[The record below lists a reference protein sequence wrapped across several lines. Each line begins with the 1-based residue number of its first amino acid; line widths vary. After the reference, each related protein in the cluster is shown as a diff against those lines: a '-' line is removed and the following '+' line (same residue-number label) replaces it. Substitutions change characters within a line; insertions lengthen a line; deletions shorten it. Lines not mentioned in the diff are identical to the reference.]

1 MKTNLVDLMSKVSQ
15 LESEFTE
22 LSYEL
27 QTQSMN
33 VTVIELDGQ
42 SQDLEFYPYF
52 KDDFN
57 RYIEL
62 GNEITKLKGIIFERN
77 NSLKLKNGNTIQ
89 KTIAEIQNKRKVL
102 NLVKRLAKQN
112 PSKKR
117 TSETNNSY
125 FTSRELA
132 YNKDMMV
139 DLQNKLTTEIQDLEL
154 EISQLNADTF
164 EI

>member
-15 LESEFTE
+15 LENEFTE

-27 QTQSMN
+27 QNQSMN
-33 VTVIELDGQ
+33 VTIIELDGH
-42 SQDLEFYPYF
+42 SQDLELYPYF
-52 KDDFN
+52 GDDFD

-62 GNEITKLKGIIFERN
+62 GNEITRLKGIIFERN

-89 KTIAEIQNKRKVL
+89 KTIAEIQNKRKIL

-132 YNKDMMV
+132 YDKNMMV

-154 EISQLNADTF
+154 EISQLNAETF

>member
-15 LESEFTE
+15 LESEFAE

-52 KDDFN
+52 KDDFD

-62 GNEITKLKGIIFERN
+62 GNEITQLKGIIFERN

-89 KTIAEIQNKRKVL
+89 KTIAEIQNKRKIL

-132 YNKDMMV
+132 YDKDMMI

-154 EISQLNADTF
+154 EISQLNAETF

>member
-27 QTQSMN
+27 QNQSMN
-33 VTVIELDGQ
+33 VTIIELDGH
-42 SQDLEFYPYF
+42 SQDLELYPYF
-52 KDDFN
+52 EDDFD

-62 GNEITKLKGIIFERN
+62 GNEITRLKGIIFERN

-132 YNKDMMV
+132 YDKDMMV

-154 EISQLNADTF
+154 EISQLNAETF

>member
-1 MKTNLVDLMSKVSQ
+1 
-15 LESEFTE
+15 
-22 LSYEL
+22 
-27 QTQSMN
+27 MN

-52 KDDFN
+52 KDDFD

-62 GNEITKLKGIIFERN
+62 GNEITQLKGIIFERN

-89 KTIAEIQNKRKVL
+89 KTIAEIQNKRKIL

-132 YNKDMMV
+132 YDKDMMV

-154 EISQLNADTF
+154 EISQLNAETF

>member
-52 KDDFN
+52 KDDFD

-62 GNEITKLKGIIFERN
+62 GNEITQLKGIIFERN

-89 KTIAEIQNKRKVL
+89 KTIAEIQNKRKIL

-132 YNKDMMV
+132 YDKDMMV

-154 EISQLNADTF
+154 EISQLNAETF

>member
-15 LESEFTE
+15 LESEFIE

-27 QTQSMN
+27 QNQSMN

-52 KDDFN
+52 KDDFD

-62 GNEITKLKGIIFERN
+62 GNEITQLKGIIFERN

-89 KTIAEIQNKRKVL
+89 KTIAEIQNKRKIL

-132 YNKDMMV
+132 YDKDMMV

-154 EISQLNADTF
+154 EISQLNAETF

>member
-27 QTQSMN
+27 QNQSMN

-52 KDDFN
+52 KDDFD

-132 YNKDMMV
+132 YDKDMMV

-154 EISQLNADTF
+154 EISQLNAETF

>member
-27 QTQSMN
+27 QNQSMN
-33 VTVIELDGQ
+33 VTIIELDGQ

-52 KDDFN
+52 KDDFD

-62 GNEITKLKGIIFERN
+62 GNEITRLKGIIFERN

-132 YNKDMMV
+132 YDKDMMV

-154 EISQLNADTF
+154 EISQLNAETF

>member
-27 QTQSMN
+27 QNQSMN

-52 KDDFN
+52 KDDFD

-62 GNEITKLKGIIFERN
+62 GNEITQLKGIIFERN

-89 KTIAEIQNKRKVL
+89 KTIAEIQNKRKIL

-132 YNKDMMV
+132 YDKDMMV

-154 EISQLNADTF
+154 EISQLNAETF

>member
-15 LESEFTE
+15 LESEFAE

-52 KDDFN
+52 KDDFD

-62 GNEITKLKGIIFERN
+62 GNEITQLKGIIFERN

-89 KTIAEIQNKRKVL
+89 KTIAEIQNKRKIL

-132 YNKDMMV
+132 YDKNMMV

-154 EISQLNADTF
+154 EISQLNAETF

>member
-15 LESEFTE
+15 LESEFAE

-27 QTQSMN
+27 QNQSMN

-52 KDDFN
+52 KDDFD

-62 GNEITKLKGIIFERN
+62 GNEITQLKGIIFERN

-89 KTIAEIQNKRKVL
+89 KTIAEIQNKRKIL

-132 YNKDMMV
+132 YDKDMMV

-154 EISQLNADTF
+154 EISQLNAETF

>member
-27 QTQSMN
+27 QNQSMN

-52 KDDFN
+52 KDDFD

-62 GNEITKLKGIIFERN
+62 GNEITQLKGIIFERN

-132 YNKDMMV
+132 YDKNMMV

-154 EISQLNADTF
+154 EISQLNAETF

>member
-27 QTQSMN
+27 QNQSMN

-52 KDDFN
+52 KDDFD

-62 GNEITKLKGIIFERN
+62 GNEITQLKGIIFERN

-132 YNKDMMV
+132 YDKDMMV

-154 EISQLNADTF
+154 EISQLNAETF

>member
-27 QTQSMN
+27 QNQSMN

-52 KDDFN
+52 KDDFD

-62 GNEITKLKGIIFERN
+62 GNEITQLKGIIFERN

-89 KTIAEIQNKRKVL
+89 KTIAEIQNKRKIL
-102 NLVKRLAKQN
+102 NLVKKLAKQN

-132 YNKDMMV
+132 YDKDTMV

-154 EISQLNADTF
+154 EISQLNAETF

>member
-27 QTQSMN
+27 QNQSMN

-52 KDDFN
+52 KDDFD

-62 GNEITKLKGIIFERN
+62 GNEITKLKD
-77 NSLKLKNGNTIQ
+77 GNTIQ

-132 YNKDMMV
+132 YDKNMMV

-154 EISQLNADTF
+154 EISQLNAETF

>member
-89 KTIAEIQNKRKVL
+89 KTIAEIQNKRKIL

-132 YNKDMMV
+132 YDKDMMV

-154 EISQLNADTF
+154 EISQLNAETF

>member
-52 KDDFN
+52 KDDFD

-89 KTIAEIQNKRKVL
+89 KTIAEIQNKRKIL

-132 YNKDMMV
+132 YDKDMIV

-154 EISQLNADTF
+154 EISQLNAETF

>member
-27 QTQSMN
+27 QNQSMN

-132 YNKDMMV
+132 YDKDMMV

-154 EISQLNADTF
+154 EISQLNAETF

>member
-27 QTQSMN
+27 QNQSMN

-42 SQDLEFYPYF
+42 SQDLELYPYF
-52 KDDFN
+52 KDDFD

-132 YNKDMMV
+132 YDKDMMV

-154 EISQLNADTF
+154 EISQLNAETF

>member
-15 LESEFTE
+15 LESEFAE

-27 QTQSMN
+27 QNQSMN

-89 KTIAEIQNKRKVL
+89 KTIAEIQNKRKIL

-132 YNKDMMV
+132 YDKDMMV

-154 EISQLNADTF
+154 EISQLNAETF

>member
-52 KDDFN
+52 KDDFD

-62 GNEITKLKGIIFERN
+62 GNEITQLKGIIFERN

-132 YNKDMMV
+132 YDKNMMV

-154 EISQLNADTF
+154 EISQLNAETF

>member
-52 KDDFN
+52 KDDFD

-62 GNEITKLKGIIFERN
+62 GNEITQLKGIIFERN

-89 KTIAEIQNKRKVL
+89 KTIAEIQNKRKIL

-132 YNKDMMV
+132 YDKDMMA

-154 EISQLNADTF
+154 EISQLNAETF

>member
-15 LESEFTE
+15 LESEFVE

-89 KTIAEIQNKRKVL
+89 KTIAEIQNKRKIL

-132 YNKDMMV
+132 YDKDMMI

-154 EISQLNADTF
+154 EISQLNAETF

>member
-27 QTQSMN
+27 QNQSMN

-52 KDDFN
+52 KDDFD

-89 KTIAEIQNKRKVL
+89 KTIAEIQNKRKIL

-132 YNKDMMV
+132 YDKDMMV

-154 EISQLNADTF
+154 EISQLNAETF

>member
-27 QTQSMN
+27 QNQSMN
-33 VTVIELDGQ
+33 VTIIELDGH
-42 SQDLEFYPYF
+42 SQDLELYPYF
-52 KDDFN
+52 KDDFD

-62 GNEITKLKGIIFERN
+62 GNEITQLKGIIFERN

-132 YNKDMMV
+132 YDKNMMV

-154 EISQLNADTF
+154 EISQLNAETF

>member
-15 LESEFTE
+15 LESEFAE

-52 KDDFN
+52 NDDFD

-62 GNEITKLKGIIFERN
+62 GNEITKLKGIIFEKN

-89 KTIAEIQNKRKVL
+89 KTIAEIQNKRKIL
-102 NLVKRLAKQN
+102 NLVKKLAKQN

-132 YNKDMMV
+132 YDKDMMV

-154 EISQLNADTF
+154 EISQLNAETF

>member
-27 QTQSMN
+27 QNQSMN

-52 KDDFN
+52 KDDFD

-62 GNEITKLKGIIFERN
+62 GNEITRLKGIIFERN

-132 YNKDMMV
+132 YDKDMMV

-154 EISQLNADTF
+154 EISQLNAETF

>member
-1 MKTNLVDLMSKVSQ
+1 MHKALFLPVVFD
-15 LESEFTE
+15 
-22 LSYEL
+22 
-27 QTQSMN
+27 
-33 VTVIELDGQ
+33 
-42 SQDLEFYPYF
+42 
-52 KDDFN
+52 

-62 GNEITKLKGIIFERN
+62 GNEITQLKGIIFERN

-89 KTIAEIQNKRKVL
+89 KTIAEIQNKRKIL

-132 YNKDMMV
+132 YDKDMMV

-154 EISQLNADTF
+154 EISQLNAETF

>member
-15 LESEFTE
+15 LESEFAE

-52 KDDFN
+52 KDDFD

-62 GNEITKLKGIIFERN
+62 GNEITQLKGIIFERN

-89 KTIAEIQNKRKVL
+89 KTIAEIQNKRKIL

-132 YNKDMMV
+132 YDKDMMV

-154 EISQLNADTF
+154 EISQLNAETF

>member
-27 QTQSMN
+27 QNQSMN

-52 KDDFN
+52 KDDFD

-62 GNEITKLKGIIFERN
+62 GNEITQLKGIIFERN

-89 KTIAEIQNKRKVL
+89 KTIAEIQNKRKIL

-132 YNKDMMV
+132 YDKNMMV

-154 EISQLNADTF
+154 EISQLNAETF

>member
-132 YNKDMMV
+132 YDKDMMV

-154 EISQLNADTF
+154 EISQLNAETF

>member
-52 KDDFN
+52 KDDFD

-132 YNKDMMV
+132 YDKNMMI

-154 EISQLNADTF
+154 EISQLNAETF

>member
-15 LESEFTE
+15 LESEFAE

-89 KTIAEIQNKRKVL
+89 KTIAEIQNKRKIL
-102 NLVKRLAKQN
+102 NLVKKLAKQN

-132 YNKDMMV
+132 YDKDMMV

-154 EISQLNADTF
+154 EISQLNAETF

>member
-52 KDDFN
+52 KDDFD

-62 GNEITKLKGIIFERN
+62 GNEITQLKGIIFERN

-132 YNKDMMV
+132 YDKDMMV

-154 EISQLNADTF
+154 EISQLNAETF

>member
-15 LESEFTE
+15 LESEFIE

-89 KTIAEIQNKRKVL
+89 KTIAEIQNKRKIL

-132 YNKDMMV
+132 YDKDMMI

-154 EISQLNADTF
+154 EISQLNAETF

>member
-52 KDDFN
+52 KDDFD

-132 YNKDMMV
+132 YDKDMMV

-154 EISQLNADTF
+154 EISQLNAETF

>member
-15 LESEFTE
+15 LESEFAE

-27 QTQSMN
+27 QNQSMN

-62 GNEITKLKGIIFERN
+62 GNEITQLKGIIFERN

-89 KTIAEIQNKRKVL
+89 KTIAEIQNKRKIL

-132 YNKDMMV
+132 YDKDMMV

-154 EISQLNADTF
+154 EISQLNAETF